1 MNPQTQYY
9 HYQNFIDKPETQR
22 KLESLA
28 QDIKKSWHMDCDET
42 DSMKE
47 IIEII
52 DGMLIMSSLEEYF
65 SNNKSVLDY
74 FMGDFSGDVIE
85 NILKQ
90 PTVFGDKGDE
100 IAMELLFHFVKLFM
114 KFHKNKEYSP
124 LFEKIRKI
132 FSKEKSSYFDI
143 KTIRSWKID
152 VNPKKL
158 NTFKQFN
165 EEFCKNFE
173 KEKEKLETFN
183 IGDKVDI
190 SIRYDNSRQDVDK
203 NNWVRGIIIDIK
215 DNEYIIQYPNKYNN
229 NNEIKFPLD
238 SPNVLKEGTK
248 TEDYDWRLSL
258 KKNDVIDCYDR
269 STWYPATIVN
279 VNEYENEN
287 GLIYKE
293 YKVGFRL
300 YPDHFLDNSE
310 YDYNTFLQYYIFWD
324 NNNNM
329 ADSEGNTF
337 IGDGS
342 GFDEDLPFFS
352 KRIQKFQKYSSIQR
366 EIKTKEYNKL
376 FNNIDLNLTLK
387 DYMNSNINNANNNKS
402 EGTEKLKLLT
412 EILENDKNMES
423 TEEFY
428 FYEKDG
434 NKNYIIGKDVKDFS
448 YYYAI
453 LLKKMADEG
462 HFEEMINILKDKPS
476 VDEIY
481 NIFFILMNSTSY
493 IHSDFYKENCDI
505 FKNAFYYIMENLSS
519 KEIRFSQKEVIDFS
533 TNFLVKVNYILSSN
547 KNSSKNYLD
556 EINLTLAL
564 KMIKSSVFDKKIQG
578 LKSIS
583 EQIKNSSD
591 ENEQKNII
599 KIIKDNDIIKELFGN
614 NYHTQII
621 SKSNEILQLMAK
633 NNEITEDEIKLIWSL
648 TDQGDLET
656 KMTIIKLLS
665 DLIIFLNEKYCNIL
679 LENINKSID
688 KEKEK
693 DKKINENEIEL
704 IYNLAI
710 KGKNEQFLIKCC
722 EYYCKSFLEINNLNS
737 LIKSPSL
744 NKILN
749 IFSKGE
755 KYCQIIISMCEDN
768 LQLGKQVLS
777 IFFLLQK
784 IIDKYKKNIIISNE
798 TKYQIN
804 QNNDK
809 EFINETIHK
818 LIDEEKLL
826 NLFKNSF
833 LSYKNKAKESVKEN
847 KNEKNLII
855 DGFNHEDNMKNRI
868 IFLIEVIPFLY
879 PDFDFFGLL
888 KEICINEPVL
898 QTDKLFFY
906 DFMKKFISENNSES
920 HSNISKE
927 KKISI
932 EAQIFNMLTGE
943 NNKEMT
949 LSEYN
954 LYIEIFLDIN
964 NNKELLSF
972 NKNSN
977 DEYIIN
983 IRHEVNIEDIF
994 GIEQL
999 WSLLFDLNNELLTNK
1014 LINIIYKLYKNKE
1027 SIQKLLDKCV
1037 NIIKDMENITYNK
1050 LEKCVDV
1057 LKFIILESEKNI
1069 NIQIKSHFSFLKDCI
1084 INIPLESKKKKNN
1097 DLFCYFNN
1105 NNRDKNDNIK
1115 NLLFGNTT
1123 INELKQLLVEKY
1135 NLYEKSVKINLSY
1148 KENNSTKNK
1157 DLDSSYNNQTLKEI
1171 LNIYSETNGN
1181 LNKSIGNKNI
1191 LSSYKLVYTGE
1202 KIERESLTVG
1212 PYLNPKFENMIK
1224 EWFNYFSKGNDIM
1237 EKDNILNFI
1246 SVMTSKKEVD
1256 ENNLDYIQ
1264 FMKKYDKDQ
1273 KDFIMED
1280 EFKEYYTDC
1289 AKNEPDKV
1297 WDNVKKM
1304 NYREDF
1310 QKNVEASSCSEN
1322 KIEKNELPRYI
1333 LGNDKQF
1340 HNALI
1345 KLFMKF
1351 DKKISIYQFL
1361 FFLCTNENEYKEM
1374 FDNFQKIFT
1383 EENNYLEQLYNLIII
1398 ESYIQDLEIFQLNVN
1413 EIFKEKKI
1421 KNKNVNEN
1429 KKEKNK
1435 FEIISKNYLPF
1446 DDEKNLD
1453 KKKSF
1458 LVKFIENGGYES
1470 LIKYIENLLDCIDN
1484 NGEDEKIKIKCC
1496 QRSMKLIN
1504 IIYSSFIEKN
1514 IFKENTNQN
1523 EVYYLNNSININKIL
1538 NKEKQETK
1546 EEENNGEKDNEKE
1559 NGNIMGK
1566 LKDNVLNI
1574 KYINLIQKLISF
1586 LLKFQDDKNQPLC
1599 NFCFDLLI
1607 NLITSNELILTEIKN
1622 NDEIK
1627 NNFSLLIKNNINS
1640 SKNEKFFIQS
1650 LMKYINYLS
1659 KTKIILLDYEFL
1671 LFLFEISYSLF
1682 KESIN
1687 KDNIKEKDENYSYS
1701 LFFDFFN
1708 SLFLLILTND
1718 HFNEKKI
1725 NLSDEFIS
1733 HIYELLFNDLKEKD
1747 KDKKLSKDKFIG
1759 FMKLLITAITSDQS
1773 VKNTV
1778 ISKKINDESLFE
1790 IIYSKVLSE
1799 DDYTKE
1805 MRQNFDDN
1813 QEIAKL
1819 FLSIEGENIDSKF
1832 IKMENLNDI
1841 ILNINIKNKNRN
1853 EESTSQEVFDIY
1865 NDFIIK
1871 CLTGSADPE
1880 IISKLLKFITSKKK
1894 KSFYHQNNVKKQKC
1908 PRICNHVGLKNIGCI
1923 CYVNSI
1929 LQQMYMVPSFRY
1941 AIMSSDDQ
1949 KPLNY
1954 QTSFFNNNRFD
1965 DNLLHQLQKTYTY
1978 LTYSEKQAYNPKDF
1992 CASFKDFDGAPINPM
2007 IQQDS
2012 QEFFNN
2018 LCDKIENSLKSTKYR
2033 YIIDNIFTGKTC
2045 SSVICEEC
2053 NTISNRLENFY
2064 NLTLEVKNIKNLY
2077 ESLQKL
2083 ISPEKIDQFNCE
2095 VCKKK
2100 VTITKRNSLA
2110 KLPNVLFVHLKRF
2123 YMNYESEQTEKINS
2137 KFEFP
2142 NTLNLKNYCVEE
2154 ISKNNAKGNE
2164 TDVIYPKEEEYYE
2177 YELKGINVHIGN
2189 AMGGHYISFI
2199 DVERDGHDNELNIK
2213 SSIENGIIKSKW
2225 LKFNDSIIT
2234 EFDPKDIPIESYGGS
2249 LEENV
2254 SNENI
2259 QNAYL
2264 LIYERKKKS
2273 PIKIIIDEDK
2283 LNSTEEETSPYNSI
2297 ISFSK
2302 EKRASIDKSY
2312 DIFNSNNKMK
2322 EDELYKII
2330 FKDEDENV
2338 CYSYIPYY
2346 NIEKTVLKDT
2356 FIEIMKKNQKFYK
2369 NKPID
2374 NEKYK
2379 VECNDILQDN
2389 IHLNEFNILDDKL
2402 SLDDKKLLISFFKE
2416 QIFENN
2422 IFKIDSLE
2430 IEDEHKIII
2439 NDKAN
2444 IYLEKLL
2451 LPILTAENKNDDLV
2465 EEIKNIILYRSNLDK
2480 IFEGKNNNKIFDEKN
2495 TKLFC
2500 EIIYSLI
2507 VYLDENKKDVKSYFS
2522 IIYDISGNLNEDNNN
2537 MIFNGYED
2545 KDKDKNEKENTSN
2558 LYYIYELIYKLV
2570 QINNESIRRIYSN
2583 NVFDLLG
2590 QINKINDLNIRN
2602 VIYNI
2607 LNYVLDHLYNCSRI
2621 NKGKNEL
2628 NTTQKEKMRNKLSKS
2643 KKLVKRLF
2651 KENPEILSKLFQ
2663 ALLYRAENF
2672 TNQFNK
2678 TIIPLLYEVAVENN
2692 KLVTILDIL
2701 IDIINIKDEFTL
2713 KRLYIIMGYPE
2724 IILKEK
2730 IKNNEQDISDSDE
2743 EEKDT
2748 ENNNIDKDMDDND
2761 QKEDKKDKEE
2771 EKQKK
2776 DKKESKNE
2784 FFPLFGYRLFKESEN
2799 GELYKYVNEI
2809 KLYETHCILALLF
2822 PCSNYELYA
2831 NYDNIQD
2838 EPKLT
2843 EEERNKYIYKLLC
2856 SSLLDKGNYYLFK
2869 YIYLTQSRFILKYA
2883 NLYEEMIEILSN
2895 ENKYDLTEIKKNA
2908 EICIKRVSSEVGHMK
2923 ENFYKITNKK
2933 FESDDEDNEQK
2944 ENEDEAKNKEFNL
2957 PELPE
2962 KMEDIYK
2969 DNEEILQFMG
2979 FEPQYLPD
2987 EIAKMEYSVTS
2998 VKEFILR
3005 IQIKYYTTFKNIK
3018 KLRKQEKEKEK
3029 IKNEKNENKINDENE
3044 IKDES
3049 QIKEAKDEN
3058 DEEKKEKEKEKEYLN
3073 EEEDIKNDNLGLKEN
3088 EEENI
3093 YDVNLIK
3100 TNERTFI
3107 KKYFNDL
3114 KNENHLTL
3122 INKSFN
3128 IKEKASLSLVRYIV
3142 YSNFHYPIMIK
3153 AEITNNDKNSNEL
3166 CSNLYLPTKAND
3178 CIKEYNYANILVI
3191 YRKNK
3196 NLKFINERTIE
3207 LNYNMTKKDSFSS
3220 DNCWSQWNEI

>member
-9 HYQNFIDKPETQR
+9 YSQNFIDKPETQR

-28 QDIKKSWHMDCDET
+28 QNIKKSWHQDCDET

-52 DGMLIMSSLEEYF
+52 DGMLIMTSLEEYF
-65 SNNKSVLDY
+65 SNNQSILDY
-74 FMGDFSGDVIE
+74 FMGDFSEEVIE
-85 NILKQ
+85 NILRQ
-90 PTVFGDKGDE
+90 PVVFGDKGDE

-132 FSKEKSSYFDI
+132 FSKEKSSYFDT
-143 KTIRSWKID
+143 KTRSYKMD
-152 VNPKKL
+152 VNPTKL
-158 NTFKQFN
+158 NTYKQFN
-165 EEFCKNFE
+165 QEFCKNFE
-173 KEKEKLETFN
+173 KEKKKKETFN

-190 SIRYDNSRQDVDK
+190 LIRYDNSRQDVDK

-215 DNEYIIQYPNKYNN
+215 DNEYIIQYPSKYN
-229 NNEIKFPLD
+229 NNEIKLPFD

-279 VNEYENEN
+279 VNEHENEN

-324 NNNNM
+324 NNNNLE
-329 ADSEGNTF
+329 DNEGNTY
-337 IGDGS
+337 IGDGI
-342 GFDEDLPFFS
+342 GLDEDLPFYS
-352 KRIQKFQKYSSIQR
+352 KRIQKFQKYSSMQR

-376 FNNIDLNLTLK
+376 FNNIDMNLTLQ
-387 DYMNSNINNANNNKS
+387 DYIYSNVNNANNNKS

-412 EILENDKNMES
+412 EILENDKNTES
-423 TEEFY
+423 TEESY

-434 NKNYIIGKDVKDFS
+434 IKNYIIGKDIKDFS

-453 LLKKMADEG
+453 LLKKMADDG
-462 HFEEMINILKDKPS
+462 DFEEMINILKDKPT
-476 VDEIY
+476 VEEIY

-505 FKNAFYYIMENLSS
+505 FKNAFYDIMENLSS

-533 TNFLVKVNYILSSN
+533 TNFLVKVNYILSQN
-547 KNSSKNYLD
+547 KNSSKSYID

-591 ENEQKNII
+591 ANEQKNII

-633 NNEITEDEIKLIWSL
+633 NNELTEDEIKLIWSL

-656 KMTIIKLLS
+656 KMTIIKLFS

-679 LENINKSID
+679 LENINKSIDKD

-710 KGKNEQFLIKCC
+710 KGKNEQFLIKSC
-722 EYYCKSFLEINNLNS
+722 EHYCKNFLEINNLNS
-737 LIKSPSL
+737 LAKSSSI

-755 KYCQIIISMCEDN
+755 KYCQIIINICEDN
-768 LQLGKQVLS
+768 LQSGKQVLP

-784 IIDKYKKNIIISNE
+784 IIEKYKKNINISNE
-798 TKYQIN
+798 TECQIN

-809 EFINETIHK
+809 EFINEIIHK

-833 LSYKNKAKESVKEN
+833 LSYKNKAKEEIKEN
-847 KNEKNLII
+847 KNEKNLLI

-888 KEICINEPVL
+888 KEICLNEPVL

-906 DFMKKFISENNSES
+906 DFMKKFISENEY

-932 EAQIFNMLTGE
+932 ETQIFNMLTGE

-964 NNKELLSF
+964 NNKELITF

-977 DEYIIN
+977 DEYNIN
-983 IRHEVNIEDIF
+983 IRYEVNIEDIF

-999 WSLLFDLNNELLTNK
+999 WNLLFDLNDELLTNK

-1037 NIIKDMENITYNK
+1037 NIIKDMESITYNK

-1057 LKFIILESEKNI
+1057 LKFIILESEKDI
-1069 NIQIKSHFSFLKDCI
+1069 NIQIKSHFNFLKDCI

-1105 NNRDKNDNIK
+1105 NNKDKNDSIK
-1115 NLLFGNTT
+1115 DLLFGNTT
-1123 INELKQLLVEKY
+1123 INELKQLLAEKY
-1135 NLYEKSVKINLSY
+1135 KLYEKSVKINLSY

-1157 DLDSSYNNQTLKEI
+1157 DLDSSYNNKTLKEI
-1171 LNIYSETNGN
+1171 LNIYSETNEN
-1181 LNKSIGNKNI
+1181 LNNSIGNKNI

-1202 KIERESLTVG
+1202 KIEREILTVG
-1212 PYLNPKFENMIK
+1212 TYLTPKFDNMIK

-1237 EKDNILNFI
+1237 EKDNIFNFI

-1256 ENNLDYIQ
+1256 ENNLFYIQ
-1264 FMKKYDKDQ
+1264 FMEKYDKGQ
-1273 KDFIMED
+1273 KDFILED

-1297 WDNVKKM
+1297 WDFVYKM
-1304 NYREDF
+1304 NLYR
-1310 QKNVEASSCSEN
+1310 EN

-1340 HNALI
+1340 HDALI

-1374 FDNFQKIFT
+1374 FDKFQKIFN

-1398 ESYIQDLEIFQLNVN
+1398 ESYIQDLEIFQLNAN
-1413 EIFKEKKI
+1413 ELFKEKKT
-1421 KNKNVNEN
+1421 KKKNVNQN
-1429 KKEKNK
+1429 KKENNK

-1446 DDEKNLD
+1446 DDENNLE

-1458 LVKFIENGGYES
+1458 LVNFIENGGYES
-1470 LIKYIENLLDCIDN
+1470 LLLNVENLLDSIDN
-1484 NGEDEKIKIKCC
+1484 NDEDEKIKIKCC

-1504 IIYSSFIEKN
+1504 IIYNSFIEKD
-1514 IFKENTNQN
+1514 IFNVNTSQN

-1546 EEENNGEKDNEKE
+1546 EEENNNEKDNEKE
-1559 NGNIMGK
+1559 NGNIIGK

-1599 NFCFDLLI
+1599 NYCFSLLI
-1607 NLITSNELILTEIKN
+1607 NLITSNELILTDVKN
-1622 NDEIK
+1622 NEKIK

-1650 LMKYINYLS
+1650 LIKYINNLS
-1659 KTKIILLDYEFL
+1659 KTKIVPLDYEFL
-1671 LFLFEISYSLF
+1671 LLLFEISNSLF

-1687 KDNIKEKDENYSYS
+1687 KDNIKEKDENNSYS

-1708 SLFLLILTND
+1708 GLFQLILTNK
-1718 HFNEKKI
+1718 HFNEKNI
-1725 NLSDEFIS
+1725 NLSGEFIS
-1733 HIYELLFNDLKEKD
+1733 HIYELLFNDLKEQEKE
-1747 KDKKLSKDKFIG
+1747 KKLSKDKFIG
-1759 FMKLLITAITSDQS
+1759 FMKLLITAIISDQS

-1805 MRQNFDDN
+1805 MRQNYDDN
-1813 QEIAKL
+1813 QEIEKL
-1819 FLSIEGENIDSKF
+1819 LLSIEGENIDSKF

-1871 CLTGSADPE
+1871 CLTGSAKPE
-1880 IISKLLKFITSKKK
+1880 IISKLLKFINSKKK
-1894 KSFYHQNNVKKQKC
+1894 KCLYQQNNAKKQKC
-1908 PRICNHVGLKNIGCI
+1908 PRICDHVGLKNIGCI
-1923 CYVNSI
+1923 CYLNSI

-1949 KPLNY
+1949 KPLNI

-2018 LCDKIENSLKSTKYR
+2018 LCDKIENSLKNTKYR

-2053 NTISNRLENFY
+2053 NTISNRFENFY

-2142 NTLNLKNYCVEE
+2142 NTLNLKEYCVEE
-2154 ISKNNAKGNE
+2154 INKNNIKGNE
-2164 TDVIYPKEEEYYE
+2164 TDEIYQKEEEYYE

-2199 DVERDGHDNELNIK
+2199 DVERDGHDNEQNIK

-2234 EFDPKDIPIESYGGS
+2234 EFDPKDIPVESYGGS

-2264 LIYERKKKS
+2264 LIYERKKKT
-2273 PIKIIIDEDK
+2273 PIKIIIDEDQ
-2283 LNSTEEETSPYNSI
+2283 LNSTEEDKCPYNSI
-2297 ISFSK
+2297 ISFNK
-2302 EKRASIDKSY
+2302 EKRADIDKSY
-2312 DIFNSNNKMK
+2312 DIFNFNNKIT
-2322 EDELYKII
+2322 EDELYKIV

-2346 NIEKTVLKDT
+2346 SIDKTVLKNT
-2356 FIEIMKKNQKFYK
+2356 FIEIMKKNKKIYK

-2379 VECNDILQDN
+2379 VEYNDILQDN
-2389 IHLNEFNILDDKL
+2389 IHLKEFNILDDKL
-2402 SLDDKKLLISFFKE
+2402 SLEDKKILIYFFKE

-2422 IFKIDSLE
+2422 IFKIESLV

-2451 LPILTAENKNDDLV
+2451 LPILKAENKNDDLV
-2465 EEIKNIILYRSNLDK
+2465 DAIKNIILCRFNLDK

-2522 IIYDISGNLNEDNNN
+2522 KIFEISSSLNEENNN

-2545 KDKDKNEKENTSN
+2545 KDIDKNEKESTSN
-2558 LYYIYELIYKLV
+2558 LYYIYELIYKLI
-2570 QINNESIRRIYSN
+2570 QLNNESIGRIYSS
-2583 NVFDLLG
+2583 NVFDLLC
-2590 QINKINDLNIRN
+2590 QINKIKDLNIRN
-2602 VIYNI
+2602 VVYNI
-2607 LNYVLDHLYNCSRI
+2607 LNYILDHLYNCSRI

-2628 NTTQKEKMRNKLSKS
+2628 DLAQKEKMRNKLYKS
-2643 KKLVKRLF
+2643 KKLVKRIF
-2651 KENPEILSKLFQ
+2651 KEKPEILSKLFQ
-2663 ALLYRAENF
+2663 ALLYRSENF
-2672 TNQFNK
+2672 SNEFNK
-2678 TIIPLLYEVAVENN
+2678 AIIPLLYEEAAKNN
-2692 KLVTILDIL
+2692 KLTTILDIL
-2701 IDIINIKDEFTL
+2701 IDIINIKDGFTL
-2713 KRLYIIMGYPE
+2713 KRLYLIMGYPE
-2724 IILKEK
+2724 IILKET
-2730 IKNNEQDISDSDE
+2730 IKNNEQENSDSDE

-2748 ENNNIDKDMDDND
+2748 ENNNINKDIDDND
-2761 QKEDKKDKEE
+2761 QKEDKKEE
-2771 EKQKK
+2771 QKK
-2776 DKKESKNE
+2776 ERDKNE

-2831 NYDNIQD
+2831 NYENIQN

-2856 SSLLDKGNYYLFK
+2856 SSLLDKGNYFLFK
-2869 YIYLTQSRFILKYA
+2869 YIYLTQSRFILKYE
-2883 NLYEEMIEILSN
+2883 NLYEEMIEILSK
-2895 ENKYDLTEIKKNA
+2895 ENKYDLTEIKNNA
-2908 EICIKRVSSEVGHMK
+2908 EICIKRISSEVGHMK
-2923 ENFYKITNKK
+2923 ENYYKITNKK
-2933 FESDDEDNEQK
+2933 FESDDEDNEPK
-2944 ENEDEAKNKEFNL
+2944 EDKAKNEEFKL

-2969 DNEEILQFMG
+2969 NNEEILQFMG

-2998 VKEFILR
+2998 VKEFILK
-3005 IQIKYYTTFKNIK
+3005 IEIKYYTTFKNIK
-3018 KLRKQEKEKEK
+3018 KLRKQEKEKIK
-3029 IKNEKNENKINDENE
+3029 IEKNENE

-3049 QIKEAKDEN
+3049 LKKETKDEN
-3058 DEEKKEKEKEKEYLN
+3058 DEEKKEKKEDLN
-3073 EEEDIKNDNLGLKEN
+3073 EEKDNKNDDLGLRED
-3088 EEENI
+3088 EEEDI
-3093 YDVNLIK
+3093 YDVNLVK
-3100 TNERTFI
+3100 TNERTLIRRHFNELKI
-3107 KKYFNDL
+3107 KK
-3114 KNENHLTL
+3114 HLTL

-3128 IKEKASLSLVRYIV
+3128 TKEKAKISVVRYIV

-3153 AEITNNDKNSNEL
+3153 ADIIINDKDSNEL
-3166 CSNLYLPTKAND
+3166 CDNLYFPAQSNN
-3178 CIKEYNYANILVI
+3178 CIKDYNYANILII

-3196 NLKFINERTIE
+3196 NLKFINERTIDIR
-3207 LNYNMTKKDSFSS
+3207 YTMTRKDSFSS
-3220 DNCWSQWNEI
+3220 DNCWVQWNE